1 MSSQRSVCRETSS
14 SLSFWLQTVF
24 LRLLGRP
31 TRRAVDA
38 GLNSCCCYTSTLSD
52 WSSSC
57 GSTEDNVTHNKDN
70 TQLLQSSLHINTSG
84 RWQRVGRPSRSTV
97 LHWLTLLPPW
107 LHRATP
113 VPGSLQT
120 KQLGQ
125 IWFEY
130 EGLSGDTLIRKLQNQ
145 IHRSEHCAG
154 VCGVKWPTGYKK
166 NQTVCTLTCTL
177 AIILLIHVTITTVLF
192 YNTRCRQG
200 NCNPTWNLMST
211 PPSTVRC
218 HGSALAVCQNSRVT
232 RHKLQLFKLKRCI
245 DLSASLH
252 PWEKKQQPVRR
263 RLQKHVNYRRQG
275 IPGKYQRLWGVGVG
289 VGDLTATYQLRLRLA
304 LSTCHPFHL

>member
-1 MSSQRSVCRETSS
+1 MCESQTMERKRNLKVKYFSILMSSQRSICRETSS

-84 RWQRVGRPSRSTV
+84 RRQRVGRPSRSTV

-166 NQTVCTLTCTL
+166 KSNCLHLNLHAGYNSFNTCDNNNC
-177 AIILLIHVTITTVLF
+177 ALLQHAV
-192 YNTRCRQG
+192 
-200 NCNPTWNLMST
+200 
-211 PPSTVRC
+211 PS
-218 HGSALAVCQNSRVT
+218 G
-232 RHKLQLFKLKRCI
+232 KL
-245 DLSASLH
+245 
-252 PWEKKQQPVRR
+252 
-263 RLQKHVNYRRQG
+263 
-275 IPGKYQRLWGVGVG
+275 
-289 VGDLTATYQLRLRLA
+289 
-304 LSTCHPFHL
+304 